1 MRNQSGS
8 SLLLLLGTPV
18 IGIVGFAAA
27 FLIYDLTGFSPLPV
41 EDYGAVLSLSICSF
55 WVAAVMRDGAEEIDD
70 TSSPARHFQEI
81 FCISLGL
88 ALLSQALLTY
98 SYALLL
104 VDATL
109 PFPVVVG
116 GSLIS
121 SALLTLAWPLLHPR
135 PADAPAGVLLV
146 GFDIVVASLLPVLR
160 KPILG
165 VVDPEPS
172 RIPFGIPYLG
182 GLVDLDAVVATHRP
196 ARIVVNRGI
205 PGFGIFPR
213 PQASEV
219 LLKLLRYRAAGTIVE
234 PAAAA
239 YERLLDRISVRNME
253 PSDFFA
259 ATTLSTKPQMLAI
272 QSVYNN
278 LIGLALLAAL
288 LPLMLLLVI
297 AIRIFS
303 SPGPAIET
311 VECVGFQKI
320 PFRMMQ
326 FRTRNRGGEL
336 SGVGRLLLRLH
347 LVSLPQLINVN
358 RGEMVLFGPR
368 PIRIEFAEELAAM
381 IPFYAHRFSVRP
393 GILSWSQ
400 VHLQAET
407 VPPDEWLRLEYD
419 LFYTKQSSPLLD
431 FKILFSAAFGRRSP
445 RFGAESERGAG
456 MRRDGESGAAVSE

>member
-1 MRNQSGS
+1 MIRNRPGS
-8 SLLLLLGTPV
+8 PILLLLGAPV
-18 IGIVGFAAA
+18 LGLVGFVAA
-27 FLIYDLTGFSPLPV
+27 FAIYDSTGFSSLPI
-41 EDYGAVLSLSICSF
+41 EDYAVVLAMSIVSF
-55 WVAAVMRDGAEEIDD
+55 WVAAVMRDGAEESDD
-70 TSSPARHFQEI
+70 ASSPIRLFQEI

-104 VDATL
+104 VDTTL

-121 SALLTLAWPLLHPR
+121 SALLTLAWPLFHPR
-135 PADAPAGVLLV
+135 TADAPVGVLLV
-146 GFDIVVASLLPVLR
+146 GFDTVVASLLPVLR

-172 RIPFGIPYLG
+172 RVPFGIPYLG
-182 GLVDLDAVVATHRP
+182 SLLDLDAVVATHRP

-213 PQASEV
+213 PEV
-219 LLKLLRYRAAGTIVE
+219 GETLLKLLRYRATGIVVE

-259 ATTLSTKPQMLAI
+259 ATTLSTKRQTLAV

-278 LIGLALLAAL
+278 LIGLALLVVS

-311 VECVGFQKI
+311 MECVGFQKI
-320 PFRMMQ
+320 PFQMMQ
-326 FRTRNRGGEL
+326 FRTRNRDGGV
-336 SGVGRLLLRLH
+336 SGIGRLLLRLH

-368 PIRIEFAEELAAM
+368 PIRVEFAEELATM

-419 LFYTKQSSPLLD
+419 LFYVKQCSPLLD
-431 FKILFSAAFGRRSP
+431 IEIFVRAILRRGETPRKVKSP
-445 RFGAESERGAG
+445 ALGTP
-456 MRRDGESGAAVSE
+456 VLK

>member
-1 MRNQSGS
+1 MGNQSGPPI
-8 SLLLLLGTPV
+8 LLLLGAPV
-18 IGIVGFAAA
+18 IGIVGFVTA
-27 FLIYDLTGFSPLPV
+27 FLLYDHTGFSPLPI
-41 EDYGAVLSLSICSF
+41 EDYGVVLALSVCSF
-55 WVAAVMRDGAEEIDD
+55 WVAAVMRSGAEESADV
-70 TSSPARHFQEI
+70 TGPLRRLQEI
-81 FCISLGL
+81 FCISLGI

-98 SYALLL
+98 SSALLL
-104 VDATL
+104 VDTTL

-121 SALLTLAWPLLHPR
+121 SVILTSVWPLFYPR
-135 PADAPAGVLLV
+135 PANFPVGVLLV
-146 GFDIVVASLLPVLR
+146 GIDTVVSSLLPVLR

-165 VVDPEPS
+165 IVDPEPS
-172 RIPFGIPYLG
+172 RIPAGIPYLG
-182 GLVDLDAVVATHRP
+182 SLDDLETIVAACRP
-196 ARIVVNRGI
+196 ARIIVNRGV

-213 PQASEV
+213 SEANET
-219 LLKLLRYRAAGTIVE
+219 LLKLLRYRATGTVVE

-239 YERLLDRISVRNME
+239 YERLLNRISVRNME

-259 ATTLSTKPQMLAI
+259 ATTLSTKRQTLAI

-278 LIGLALLAAL
+278 LIGLALLVVS

-297 AIRIFS
+297 AIRVFS
-303 SPGPAIET
+303 SSGSAIET

-326 FRTRNRGGEL
+326 FRTRNGGGEL
-336 SGVGRLLLRLH
+336 SGIGRLLLRLH

-368 PIRIEFAEELAAM
+368 PMRIEFAEELATM

-393 GILSWSQ
+393 GILSWAQ
-400 VHLQAET
+400 INLQAES

-419 LFYTKQSSPLLD
+419 LFYIKHCSPLLD
-431 FKILFSAAFGRRSP
+431 MEILFRAILRR
-445 RFGAESERGAG
+445 
-456 MRRDGESGAAVSE
+456 GESTGKLKSGALGAPVLK